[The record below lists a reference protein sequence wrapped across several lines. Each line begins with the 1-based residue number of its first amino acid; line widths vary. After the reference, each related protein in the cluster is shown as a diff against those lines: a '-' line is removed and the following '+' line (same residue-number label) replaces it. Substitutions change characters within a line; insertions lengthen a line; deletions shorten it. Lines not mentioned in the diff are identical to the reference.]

1 MLNYVFRGIDFTRS
15 TSSAAFV
22 LVSRQARRGRR
33 VFQRARELD
42 QSEIS
47 TPRLFSFLNSFQ
59 LPSKS
64 PALKLLARPWHE
76 VSRRS
81 SSFWLQSTN
90 TFPLRTA
97 LDMLDV
103 MRSAC
108 SRSRYWARDRDQ
120 SLV

>member
-1 MLNYVFRGIDFTRS
+1 MLNYVFRGSDFTRS

-76 VSRRS
+76 VSRRR
-81 SSFWLQSTN
+81 SSFCVRRFGSN
-90 TFPLRTA
+90 RRTLFLCA
-97 LDMLDV
+97 PPWT
-103 MRSAC
+103 C
-108 SRSRYWARDRDQ
+108 WT
-120 SLV
+120 